1 MDDGTQS
8 TRDTVEKDDKW
19 SFDDEVTHSFDDML
33 ERSIPQYS
41 VMRTAVTALASQVLE
56 SIPGDDRCVIDLGTS
71 RGRAVQELVERY
83 RDTTRFVLCE
93 LSEPMLEAARD
104 LYATDIAEGRVR
116 VERRDLRT
124 DYPVDEHVSVVL
136 SILTLQFVPVNYRQ
150 RIVQQVFDQ
159 LEPGGAFVLVE
170 KVIGDGPLIDDWMID
185 LYHGHKHRA
194 GYSYESIDRK
204 RRSLEGVLVP
214 NTARQNVELLERAGF
229 AAVDCFW
236 RWMNFAGWIA
246 VKR

>member
-1 MDDGTQS
+1 V
-8 TRDTVEKDDKW
+8 RDTVEQDGKWTFDDK
-19 SFDDEVTHSFDDML
+19 VTDSFDDML
-33 ERSIPQYS
+33 ERSIPQYT
-41 VMRTAVTALASQVLE
+41 VMRHAVTDLAALVLDAT
-56 SIPGDDRCVIDLGTS
+56 PGDQRRVVDLGTS
-71 RGRAVQELVERY
+71 RGRAVQQLVDGY
-83 RDTTRFVLCE
+83 SDTTKFLLCE
-93 LSEPMLEAARD
+93 LSEPMLAAASD
-104 LYATDIAEGRVR
+104 LYATEIAAGRVR
-116 VERRDLRT
+116 LECRDLRT
-124 DYPVDEHVSVVL
+124 DYPSEEPASVVL
-136 SILTLQFVPVNYRQ
+136 SILTLQFIPVNYRQ

-159 LEPGGAFVLVE
+159 LDPGGAFILVE

-185 LYHGHKHRA
+185 LYHGHKYKA

-236 RWMNFAGWIA
+236 RWMNFSGWIA